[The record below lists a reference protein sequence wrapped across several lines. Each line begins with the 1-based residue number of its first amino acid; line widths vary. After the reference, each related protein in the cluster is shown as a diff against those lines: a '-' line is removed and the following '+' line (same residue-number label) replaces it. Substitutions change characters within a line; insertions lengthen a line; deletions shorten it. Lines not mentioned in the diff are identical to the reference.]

1 MKEYIIT
8 ILCLVAFSIMLTSVV
23 KNANRQELIIDK
35 IDSLSCQQTQIT
47 KQDSIIAEQAVYIS
61 QIEAELDKRTEDL
74 KVINNEMEDILRT
87 LRKEMDV
94 WK

>member
-1 MKEYIIT
+1 
-8 ILCLVAFSIMLTSVV
+8 MLTSVV